1 MEKISQPLSIK
12 IIYWLTNIVFWLF
25 SIAGVVAL
33 FFAIGMIT
41 GFLHDLDL
49 NIDVP
54 AEISILEKGVLN
66 LDFYSKAV
74 QVELIKSYGTIKF
87 SDTPLLIARF
97 YGVFMIV
104 MISISFFILWEIRS
118 FINNIY
124 SGKYFDYS
132 NINHLKKISYALI
145 VIWAITVVYGY
156 FQYFFIVRKLSFETV
171 QFNFNI
177 NVYSD
182 LLVAALLIWVLSHI
196 FMKGLELESENQLT
210 I

>member
-1 MEKISQPLSIK
+1 MERISQPLSIK

-33 FFAIGMIT
+33 FFAIGMIL

-66 LDFYSKAV
+66 LDFYSKAIE
-74 QVELIKSYGTIKF
+74 VELIKSYGTIKF

-97 YGVFMIV
+97 YAVFMIV
-104 MISISFFILWEIRS
+104 MLSISFFILWEIRS

-124 SGKYFDYS
+124 RGKYFDYS
-132 NINHLKKISYALI
+132 NINHLKKY
-145 VIWAITVVYGY
+145 
-156 FQYFFIVRKLSFETV
+156 
-171 QFNFNI
+171 
-177 NVYSD
+177 
-182 LLVAALLIWVLSHI
+182 H
-196 FMKGLELESENQLT
+196 MH
-210 I
+210 